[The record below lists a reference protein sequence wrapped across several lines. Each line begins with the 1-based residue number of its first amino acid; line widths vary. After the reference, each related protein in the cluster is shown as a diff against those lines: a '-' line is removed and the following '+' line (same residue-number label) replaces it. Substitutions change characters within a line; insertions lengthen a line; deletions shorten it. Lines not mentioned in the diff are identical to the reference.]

1 MNNSLTRL
9 VLIIDHP
16 AQQFTRGLQIL
27 AATPGMTVTVLYSSV
42 AKTFDDPG
50 FDQEISWDVDL
61 LGGYP
66 WGAPKRGTSAI
77 SRMRWLAGEL
87 RGLRPD
93 AIVCYGW
100 ASTIARMSIIFCLL
114 SRTRILLY
122 GDSTWQHS
130 SRGWRGLARSAILRI
145 LAHVCTGAVST
156 GTFNREFYILHG
168 MNPRRIWQGICPA
181 DTEQYGQARADYRMS
196 RGQRGPGLRI
206 GFAGKLIARKGVDE
220 LLHAAALLPPEHDW
234 SVTVVGAGPLYDELV
249 GMTAHLG
256 LDARVTFHGFA
267 NATEMPKLL
276 AEFDVVVVP
285 SVLDLRTLVAIEAMA
300 AGPAVIVSD
309 ATAIWGPG
317 DLIEDGVT
325 GLVYPSGDPA
335 ALAERLCR
343 LLGDQELLA
352 RLQEN
357 GTTRAASFG
366 PEPFA
371 RTMAAAIQD
380 CIGKPS
386 ACQRMSETTGP

>member
-1 MNNSLTRL
+1 MNNSPTRL

-27 AATPGMTVTVLYSSV
+27 AASPSMTVTVLYWSV
-42 AKTFDDPG
+42 AKTFHDPG
-50 FDQEISWDVDL
+50 FDQEVSWDVEL
-61 LGGYP
+61 LAGYA
-66 WGAPKRGTSAI
+66 WAAPKRDASAI
-77 SRMRWLAGEL
+77 ARLRWLVGQL

-100 ASTIARMSIIFCLL
+100 ASAIARMSIVYCLL
-114 SRTRILLY
+114 SRIRILLY

-130 SRGWRGLARSAILRI
+130 SRGWRGLARSAMLRI
-145 LAHVCTGAVST
+145 LTHACTGAVST

-181 DTEQYGQARADYRMS
+181 DTEQYGQARADYRLS

-220 LLHAAALLPPEHDW
+220 LLHAAALLPREHDW

-249 GMTAHLG
+249 AMRARLG
-256 LDARVTFHGFA
+256 LDARVTFRGFA

-285 SVLDLRTLVAIEAMA
+285 SIVDLRTLVTIEAMA

-309 ATAIWGPG
+309 ATAVWGPG
-317 DLIEDGVT
+317 DLIEDGVS

-357 GTTRAASFG
+357 GTARAARFG

-371 RTMAAAIQD
+371 RTMAAAIQG
-380 CIGKPS
+380 CVGKPS
-386 ACQRMSETTGP
+386 TYQRMSETTGP